1 MGVDSPMNNASLSR
15 ALNFVFHKAGLH
27 VGRKRNL
34 KTIALPYDRGNMQR
48 SLFFQDLLYQVQNV
62 EGSIVECGVG
72 WGRSIA
78 HLALHTFT
86 DPRLP
91 DRNIFGFDSFEG
103 FPEPSEEDN
112 HTKTG
117 VKRGRYRTSERSVV
131 EFLLES
137 GISDRIL
144 NERINLVKGFFHDTL
159 YQTKLFCF
167 MNLDGDLYNSYKVC
181 LEALLTKVNRGGIII
196 FDEFESEKYPGC
208 RKAILEYFEESEI
221 LRHNVWPRHYVVT
234 SK

>member
-34 KTIALPYDRGNMQR
+34 KTIAPPYDRGNMQR

-112 HTKTG
+112 HTK
-117 VKRGRYRTSERSVV
+117 KQE
-131 EFLLES
+131 
-137 GISDRIL
+137 
-144 NERINLVKGFFHDTL
+144 
-159 YQTKLFCF
+159 
-167 MNLDGDLYNSYKVC
+167 
-181 LEALLTKVNRGGIII
+181 
-196 FDEFESEKYPGC
+196 
-208 RKAILEYFEESEI
+208 
-221 LRHNVWPRHYVVT
+221 
-234 SK
+234 